1 MWLERRF
8 SQRVPTIRVE
18 RHVYTGAQVDDDVAI
33 AKRPHRPV
41 AEKNTSSSRRPP
53 VRGGKQKNN
62 TDQALS
68 GRRIT
73 RPSLSQA
80 TESKY
85 GLSRAV
91 ANYGLSRVGDKH
103 PTFSTVSIK
112 YQQINSFNQSLP
124 ITVTHSEICVYAAM
138 FVNIA

>member
-1 MWLERRF
+1 MTHGVWLERRF
-8 SQRVPTIRVE
+8 SQSITPILVE

-53 VRGGKQKNN
+53 VRRGKQKNN

-80 TESKY
+80 TE
-85 GLSRAV
+85 LELNLLNNV
-91 ANYGLSRVGDKH
+91 H
-103 PTFSTVSIK
+103 
-112 YQQINSFNQSLP
+112 QISSNQSSLP
-124 ITVTHSEICVYAAM
+124 ITVTRSEICVYASM
-138 FVNIA
+138 FVNIE